1 MPMKEFV
8 NMIAFLIDA
17 DNLSGPEWIDE
28 AFANIEAV
36 HGALSVRRAY
46 GSATHLKALA
56 DVMRSRAIRPFVNL
70 SLTKNTTDV
79 ALAVDAMELAC
90 QTPRVTTVIIGS
102 GDADFLPLVVR
113 LRERGIRMICVSDRS
128 KMAPEAVAAYDE
140 IVYVGAAQSVS
151 ASQISAVVLAPPKA
165 VPSSSLTKKA
175 AEKKAETKKVAAKS
189 ATIKTSSGKKPA
201 PTKMAVTPAKITL
214 RQILEAAPTLKSG
227 QSQHLSE
234 IVKLLHDGKLLG
246 KNAPSTK
253 LFKTFPKNFELTPA
267 KQPNQVRY
275 LANSG
280 KSQ

>member
-1 MPMKEFV
+1 
-8 NMIAFLIDA
+8 MIAFLIDA
-17 DNLSGPEWIDE
+17 DNLSTPEWIDE
-28 AFANIEAV
+28 AFANFEAV

-46 GSATHLKALA
+46 GSAAHLKALA

-102 GDADFLPLVVR
+102 GDADVLPLVIR

-128 KMAPEAVAAYDE
+128 KMASEAVAAYDE
-140 IVYVGAAQSVS
+140 IVYFGAVQSVGA
-151 ASQISAVVLAPPKA
+151 SQVPAVVIAPPKSA
-165 VPSSSLTKKA
+165 PISSLTKKA
-175 AEKKAETKKVAAKS
+175 AIKKPETKKVAAKS
-189 ATIKTSSGKKPA
+189 APIKASSGKKP
-201 PTKMAVTPAKITL
+201 TSKKVAVVPAKITL
-214 RQILEAAPTLKSG
+214 RQILDAAPTLRTG

-234 IVKLLHDGKLLG
+234 IVKLLHDAKLLG
-246 KNAPSTK
+246 KNALSTK
-253 LFKTFPKNFELTPA
+253 LFKTFPQNFELTPA